1 MFLDG
6 GLDWVDVG
14 SDRNGVGGRRWASGV
29 WRLSQ
34 DDARGELT
42 TSSSGTRLLSGASSH
57 VRFAI
62 SLKAAAA
69 SGQGSERAP
78 IARSLWHSTV
88 DCSLLRNGRAPGIVT
103 ATAAASTGSIAT
115 CYHCWHY
122 YYDIPIHLQ
131 HTRDKRLIHLS
142 LSPSRLSPPQLWIQR
157 PSQRG
162 ALSTPPPTHR
172 ALHAQHSLCYHSLT
186 PDSPFTCTS
195 LHAHRLNRMPQLSLV
210 GDLQRGAGAP
220 STAEHPPPAA
230 ASGRPRR
237 RDHVHA
243 TAA

>member
-1 MFLDG
+1 M
-6 GLDWVDVG
+6 G

-29 WRLSQ
+29 LRLSQ

-42 TSSSGTRLLSGASSH
+42 TSSSGTRLLSGASGH
-57 VRFAI
+57 VQIAI

-69 SGQGSERAP
+69 STQRVRASSN
-78 IARSLWHSTV
+78 RSLSLEQYMYRGLLSAAEWKSSWHCNG
-88 DCSLLRNGRAPGIVT
+88 DCCCHRYLP
-103 ATAAASTGSIAT
+103 SIAT

-162 ALSTPPPTHR
+162 ALLTPPPTHR
-172 ALHAQHSLCYHSLT
+172 ALHARHSLCYHSLT